1 MAEIGKD
8 IFKARDM
15 LEKGEVIGIPTE
27 TVYGLAAN
35 ALNENAVVSIFKIKE
50 RPFFDPLII
59 HLPSIQSVE
68 KYAELSDAR
77 LLKLARAIWPGPL
90 TLVLQKKEIIPDIVT
105 SGLPNVAVRIPNH
118 ILSLELLKNID
129 FPLAAPSANPFGY
142 VSPTEARHV
151 NRQLGDKIRY
161 ILDGGACE
169 VGLESTIVGVEEDSV
184 CVYRLGGL
192 AIESIEQLIG
202 KVEIRVNQSSNP
214 KAPGQLKNHYSP
226 HKPLYIGNIE
236 NLLKERKETKVAILH
251 FGEKEYRNHLA
262 FNLSKRG
269 DLDEA
274 AIHLFK
280 YLRLADESEAEIVIC
295 DWLPEQGLGR
305 AINDRLKRASAQNQ

>member
-118 ILSLELLKNID
+118 TLSLELLKNID

-295 DWLPEQGLGR
+295 EWLPEQGLGR

>member
-1 MAEIGKD
+1 M
-8 IFKARDM
+8 
-15 LEKGEVIGIPTE
+15 
-27 TVYGLAAN
+27 
-35 ALNENAVVSIFKIKE
+35 
-50 RPFFDPLII
+50 
-59 HLPSIQSVE
+59 PSIQSVE

-118 ILSLELLKNID
+118 TLSLELLKNID

-295 DWLPEQGLGR
+295 EWLPEQGLGR

>member
-295 DWLPEQGLGR
+295 EWLPEQGLGR

>member
-118 ILSLELLKNID
+118 TLSLELLKNID

>member
-192 AIESIEQLIG
+192 AIESIERLIG